1 MAISPITFAVATPIR
16 AVDKVERVRRRS
28 KAEIEADADT
38 SKGSSVISRTRAAL
52 TPEEMASDAIQEA
65 LQNIRL
71 GG

>member
-1 MAISPITFAVATPIR
+1 MAISPITFAVAAPIR

-38 SKGSSVISRTRAAL
+38 SKGSSVISHTRAAL

>member
-1 MAISPITFAVATPIR
+1 MAISPITFAVAAPIR
-16 AVDKVERVRRRS
+16 AVDKVERVRRS